1 MGLAEQ
7 AVLVRV
13 PATSA
18 NLGPGFDTL
27 GLALGL
33 YDEVEVAVT
42 PSGVDVEVSGEGA
55 ADVADAGEKHLIV
68 RALRVAF
75 DELDVPQPGGFSL
88 RCVNRIPHGRGLGSS
103 AAAIVAGLM
112 AARAL
117 AGASTSPEDVL
128 PLANVL
134 EGHPDNVAPCLFGG
148 LTIAWVATGAAGLAE
163 ARAIRLD
170 PRPEVV
176 PVAFIA
182 PAPVSTTLARGLLP
196 AAVPHADAASNAGR
210 AALLI
215 AALTA
220 RPDALLDGTEDKLHQ
235 DYRATA
241 MPHTHDLV
249 TRLRAARVPAVVSGA
264 GPSVLAFLAGSP
276 TQDDVQRLDSIA
288 VETGIEWHISP
299 LAVERQGASVTPG
312 VPGAR

>member
-1 MGLAEQ
+1 MGWADDP
-7 AVLVRV
+7 VRVRV

-33 YDEVEVAVT
+33 HDEVEARVT
-42 PSGVDVEVSGEGA
+42 PAGLTIEVSGEGA
-55 ADVADAGEKHLIV
+55 DDVLDAGEKHLVV
-68 RALRVAF
+68 RAMRVAF
-75 DELDVPQPGGFSL
+75 DDLNIAQPPGLAL

-103 AAAIVAGLM
+103 AAAIVAGLV

-117 AGASTSPEDVL
+117 AGASTDPDDVL

-148 LTIAWVATGAAGLAE
+148 LTIAWVTTGAAGLPE
-163 ARAIRLD
+163 ARAVRLD
-170 PRPEVV
+170 PSPEVR

-182 PAPVSTTLARGLLP
+182 PEPVSTKVARGLLP
-196 AAVPHADAASNAGR
+196 ASVSHADAASNAGR

-220 RPDALLDGTEDKLHQ
+220 HPDALFDGTEDKLHQ
-235 DYRATA
+235 DYRAPV
-241 MPHTHDLV
+241 MPRSHDLV
-249 TRLRAARVPAVVSGA
+249 TRLRAAGVPAVVSGA
-264 GPSVLAFLAGSP
+264 GPSVLAFLTENP
-276 TQDDVQRLDSIA
+276 TEDVLKRLDSTA
-288 VETGIEWHISP
+288 VETGIDWHISP
-299 LAVERQGASVTPG
+299 LVVERQGASVRPG
-312 VPGAR
+312 VPSTR